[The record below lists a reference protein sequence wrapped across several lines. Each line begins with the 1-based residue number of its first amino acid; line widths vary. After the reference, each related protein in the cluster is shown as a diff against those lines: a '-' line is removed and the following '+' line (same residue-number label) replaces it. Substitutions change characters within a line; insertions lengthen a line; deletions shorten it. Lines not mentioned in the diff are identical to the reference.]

1 MIRLDVIVADK
12 NTTDRIANPTNNAIE
27 LAAFYKEKM
36 TEAAAAESE
45 LLYFEGIEFA
55 EKRSV
60 NFQNINIIEKC
71 IMDFL
76 YENEFPKKVCIV
88 CDTEEKVELY
98 KVVYNFYYPET
109 EDEKLE
115 HNLWD

>member
-1 MIRLDVIVADK
+1 MLRLDVIAAKNHPADMI
-12 NTTDRIANPTNNAIE
+12 TNPSDNALE
-27 LAAFYKEKM
+27 LAAFYKEKLA
-36 TEAAAAESE
+36 EAAASKNEFLCFQGIA
-45 LLYFEGIEFA
+45 FE

-60 NFQNINIIEKC
+60 NFQNINIIEKS

-88 CDTEEKVELY
+88 CDNEEKAELY

-115 HNLWD
+115 DMLWR

>member
-1 MIRLDVIVADK
+1 MIRLEVCVAD
-12 NTTDRIANPTNNAIE
+12 NHSMNIIANPSNNALE

-36 TEAAAAESE
+36 AEAAAKQTD
-45 LLYFEGIEFA
+45 LLCFEGIEFE
-55 EKRSV
+55 EKKSV

-76 YENEFPKKVCIV
+76 YENEYPKKVCIV
-88 CDTEEKVELY
+88 CDSPEKAELY

-109 EDEKLE
+109 EDERLE
-115 HNLWD
+115 DAGWN